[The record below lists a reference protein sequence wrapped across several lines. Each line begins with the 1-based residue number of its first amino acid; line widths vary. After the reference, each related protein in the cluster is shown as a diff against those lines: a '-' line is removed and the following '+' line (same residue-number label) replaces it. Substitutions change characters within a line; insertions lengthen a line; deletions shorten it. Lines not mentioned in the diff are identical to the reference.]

1 MTIRPLENYFYDPQF
16 QRIFRAYFAEIGI
29 TLREDTTLW
38 DEIKKSADEEG
49 MVCLA
54 AQEDGALVG
63 FIMLQSEPMTSRS
76 GFFSMFLG
84 FIRELWVAPERRRSG
99 LGRALIQ
106 QAEALLRDQARSC
119 WRSLPPP
126 PPSAFTLRWALRKTA
141 ACGQKTASA
150 CSAGR
155 SDNGKRGADICLLL
169 VSFIAHTA
177 LIARP

>member
-54 AQEDGALVG
+54 AQEDGEFVG

-106 QAEALLRDQARSC
+106 QAEALLREQGA
-119 WRSLPPP
+119 LVLALT
-126 PPSAFTLRWALRKTA
+126 PSPAAERFYAALGFA
-141 ACGQKTASA
+141 E
-150 CSAGR
+150 
-155 SDNGKRGADICLLL
+155 NGGVRAKNGERVLCREI
-169 VSFIAHTA
+169 
-177 LIARP
+177 R